1 MTRSMHVVTTIASV
15 LGAALMATRAAAADI
30 TVIGST
36 AMTELVEAVIP
47 IFEHDSGHKVK
58 ASFLSGSVLPVRVK
72 EGAPADLIITTPE
85 SIDDLVKAGRVVAGS
100 RVDFVRSSAGRRGAG
115 GRPQAGHQHA

>member
-15 LGAALMATRAAAADI
+15 LGAALMATGAVAADI

-85 SIDDLVKAGRVVAGS
+85 SIDDLCAGLHLDGHGGSVEAHSTFAGEHIHTTVRAS
-100 RVDFVRSSAGRRGAG
+100 R
-115 GRPQAGHQHA
+115 